1 MSLEVLF
8 LIFIALLVGAA
19 GPIQAGVNA
28 TIAQYNGHPLTAAF
42 TNTMVASAFLF
53 ILMLVARVPV
63 PQMSSLA
70 QAPWWA
76 WTGGLFGAF
85 FVFSALTI
93 APKLGAAVFIA
104 TTVAGAVVASL
115 VIDHFGFIV
124 YKEQPITPQRVIGA
138 LLVVSGMLLV
148 QWKR

>member
-1 MSLEVLF
+1 M
-8 LIFIALLVGAA
+8 
-19 GPIQAGVNA
+19 
-28 TIAQYNGHPLTAAF
+28 
-42 TNTMVASAFLF
+42 
-53 ILMLVARVPV
+53 
-63 PQMSSLA
+63 
-70 QAPWWA
+70 
-76 WTGGLFGAF
+76 
-85 FVFSALTI
+85 FSALTI

>member
-1 MSLEVLF
+1 MSLDVLF
-8 LIFIALLVGAA
+8 LILVALLVGAG

-28 TIAQYNGHPLTAAF
+28 TIAQFNGHPLTAAF
-42 TNTMVASAFLF
+42 TNTLVATIVLF
-53 ILMLVARVPV
+53 VLMLVARVPM
-63 PQMSSLA
+63 PQASSLA

-93 APKLGAAVFIA
+93 APKLGAAAFIA

-115 VIDHFGFIV
+115 AIDHFGFII
-124 YKEQPITPQRVIGA
+124 YKEQPITFQRALGA
-138 LLVVSGMLLV
+138 SLVVAGMLLV

>member
-8 LIFIALLVGAA
+8 LILVALLVGAG

-42 TNTMVASAFLF
+42 TNTTVASLLLL
-53 ILMLVARVPV
+53 ILMLIARVPL
-63 PQMSSLA
+63 PQVNSLA

-76 WTGGLFGAF
+76 WTGGAFGAF

-93 APKLGAAVFIA
+93 APKLGAAAFIA

-124 YKEQPITPQRVIGA
+124 YKEQPITTQRALGA
-138 LLVVSGMLLV
+138 LLVIAGMLLV

>member
-76 WTGGLFGAF
+76 WTGGLFGPAAAQTTYW
-85 FVFSALTI
+85 SYQ
-93 APKLGAAVFIA
+93 LGDWFRERRK
-104 TTVAGAVVASL
+104 G
-115 VIDHFGFIV
+115 
-124 YKEQPITPQRVIGA
+124 
-138 LLVVSGMLLV
+138 
-148 QWKR
+148 